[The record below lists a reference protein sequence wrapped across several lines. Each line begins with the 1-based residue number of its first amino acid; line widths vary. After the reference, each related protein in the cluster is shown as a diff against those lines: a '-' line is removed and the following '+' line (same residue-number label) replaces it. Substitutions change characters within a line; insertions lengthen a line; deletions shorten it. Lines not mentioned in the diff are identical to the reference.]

1 MNTIKPTLVTND
13 IELSHV
19 AEYPGSVAGCFL
31 PDSERAT
38 MEDATIK
45 LYSEPDV
52 AKAMAALN
60 AEAIKHLRWAVS
72 MLPSA
77 STDDIV
83 FNTKLSAAKAFLN
96 LLK

>member
-1 MNTIKPTLVTND
+1 MSYIEPTLVTSQL
-13 IELSHV
+13 ELDHIGSFPQSSV
-19 AEYPGSVAGCFL
+19 GCFTPGSVRAG
-31 PDSERAT
+31 T
-38 MEDATIK
+38 EDAIIK

-60 AEAIKHLRWAVS
+60 EEAIKHLRWAVS
-72 MLPSA
+72 MLPST
-77 STDDIV
+77 SSDDIV

>member
-1 MNTIKPTLVTND
+1 MSTIEPTLVTNEV
-13 IELSHV
+13 ELDFIRRLPNDS
-19 AEYPGSVAGCFL
+19 ARCFAPGS
-31 PDSERAT
+31 SRAVIN
-38 MEDATIK
+38 DATIP
-45 LYSEPDV
+45 LYSEQDV
-52 AKAMAALN
+52 AKAMAALHG
-60 AEAIKHLRWAVS
+60 EAIKHLRWAVS

>member
-1 MNTIKPTLVTND
+1 MSSIEPTLVTNEV
-13 IELSHV
+13 ELDYVMSH
-19 AEYPGSVAGCFL
+19 PGGSAACFL
-31 PDSERAT
+31 PGSDRAIFG
-38 MEDATIK
+38 DAEIR
-45 LYSEPDV
+45 LYSEADI
-52 AKAMAALN
+52 AKAMAALKE
-60 AEAIKHLRWAVS
+60 EAIKHLRWAVS

>member
-1 MNTIKPTLVTND
+1 MSTIEPTLVTNQH
-13 IELSHV
+13 ELDHV
-19 AEYPGSVAGCFL
+19 ASRPESIAACFS
-31 PDSERAT
+31 PDSKRAPL
-38 MEDATIK
+38 EDATIK

>member
-1 MNTIKPTLVTND
+1 
-13 IELSHV
+13 
-19 AEYPGSVAGCFL
+19 
-31 PDSERAT
+31 
-38 MEDATIK
+38 
-45 LYSEPDV
+45 
-52 AKAMAALN
+52 MAALN

>member
-1 MNTIKPTLVTND
+1 MNNIEPTLVTND

-31 PDSERAT
+31 PDSERAAR
-38 MEDATIK
+38 EDAVIK

>member
-1 MNTIKPTLVTND
+1 MNNIEPTLVTND

-31 PDSERAT
+31 PDSERAAR
-38 MEDATIK
+38 EDATIK

-52 AKAMAALN
+52 AKVMAALN
-60 AEAIKHLRWAVS
+60 AEAIKHLRWAIS
-72 MLPSA
+72 RLPPTS
-77 STDDIV
+77 SDDIV

>member
-1 MNTIKPTLVTND
+1 MSYIEPTLVTSQ
-13 IELSHV
+13 IELDHIGSFPQSS
-19 AEYPGSVAGCFL
+19 AGCFTPGSVRAG
-31 PDSERAT
+31 T
-38 MEDATIK
+38 EDATIK
-45 LYSEPDV
+45 LYSEPDA

>member
-1 MNTIKPTLVTND
+1 MNTIEPTLVTNEV
-13 IELSHV
+13 ELDYVKEH
-19 AEYPGSVAGCFL
+19 PGGSAACFL
-31 PDSERAT
+31 PGSDRAIFG
-38 MEDATIK
+38 DAAIK
-45 LYSEPDV
+45 LYSEQDV

-60 AEAIKHLRWAVS
+60 AEAIKHLRWAIS
-72 MLPSA
+72 QLPST